1 MILEILSDSPW
12 VDVVL
17 VLTAV
22 ERINDL
28 KTW

>member
-12 VDVVL
+12 GDVVL

>member
-1 MILEILSDSPW
+1 MILEILPDSPW
-12 VDVVL
+12 GDVVL
-17 VLTAV
+17 VLTAA

>member
-1 MILEILSDSPW
+1 MILEILPDSPW
-12 VDVVL
+12 GDVVL